1 MDVNGC
7 KWCLIPSLRTESI
20 PLNRRQNPHLWMS
33 ASLVIISLVKLSCW
47 RVSSWGAQGG
57 STVLSLHSLL
67 VKSFLLA
74 FNGQICI
81 FFLDFL
87 GESPGFSWIFP
98 WFKQQVIGI
107 QAEFHLGPA
116 PFFGPSNA
124 GHEATEEVPRARVRA
139 ECGAEHVEDSIGLKM
154 MGKPLEKSQNMSEMM
169 GKWWEKPQIFIFRPV
184 SDPFLESSDSWF
196 KPRMKKDNQVPA
208 C

>member
-1 MDVNGC
+1 VDVRIFGDHFIGQVVMLAGIILRCSRWLNSFKPPFFAGEI
-7 KWCLIPSLRTESI
+7 LPSCFQWSNL
-20 PLNRRQNPHLWMS
+20 HL
-33 ASLVIISLVKLSCW
+33 
-47 RVSSWGAQGG
+47 
-57 STVLSLHSLL
+57 
-67 VKSFLLA
+67 
-74 FNGQICI
+74 
-81 FFLDFL
+81 FLDFL

-98 WFKQQVIGI
+98 WFKQQGIGI

-169 GKWWEKPQIFIFRPV
+169 GK
-184 SDPFLESSDSWF
+184 
-196 KPRMKKDNQVPA
+196 
-208 C
+208 

>member
-33 ASLVIISLVKLSCW
+33 ASVTDHFIGQVVMLEGIILRCSRCLNSLKPPFFAGEIL
-47 RVSSWGAQGG
+47 QI
-57 STVLSLHSLL
+57 
-67 VKSFLLA
+67 LA
-74 FNGQICI
+74 FNVQICI
-81 FFLDFL
+81 FFWIFWVNPLDF
-87 GESPGFSWIFP
+87 PWIFP

-107 QAEFHLGPA
+107 QAECHLSPA
-116 PFFGPSNA
+116 PSFGPSNA
-124 GHEATEEVPRARVRA
+124 PGHEATEEVPRARVRA

-169 GKWWEKPQIFIFRPV
+169 GK
-184 SDPFLESSDSWF
+184 
-196 KPRMKKDNQVPA
+196 
-208 C
+208 